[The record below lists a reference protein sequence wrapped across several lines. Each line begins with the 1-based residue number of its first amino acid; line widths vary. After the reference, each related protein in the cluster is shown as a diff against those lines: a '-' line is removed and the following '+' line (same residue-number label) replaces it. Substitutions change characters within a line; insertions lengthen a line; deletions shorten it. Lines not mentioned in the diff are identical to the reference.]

1 MVTLN
6 EIFHSAKSRLSKV
19 GIENAYFETK
29 ELFCKAFGKEPVYF
43 DMNAQA
49 DEEKKRCFETL
60 VKRRL
65 RGEPLQYILGE
76 WEFYSLPIRVGKG
89 VLIPRQDTEMLVD
102 TAVNLFKDRHG
113 ITVIDLCSGSGCIG
127 LALEKNLDV
136 DKLILV
142 ENSKDAIRYL
152 KENVGLNNSKAVIIE
167 SSVLDVGVIDRLPQA
182 DLIVSNPPYLNTAD
196 MENLQREVEFEPK
209 EALFGGEDGL
219 DFYRNIARL
228 YSGKLN
234 AGGRLIFEIGINQ
247 GNMVMQILTDAG
259 YENVKILKDLC
270 GTDRVVLGEK
280 SKQTDC

>member
-6 EIFHSAKSRLSKV
+6 ELFQSAKSRLSKA

-43 DMNAQA
+43 DMNSCA
-49 DEEKKRCFETL
+49 DEKNHRCFEKL
-60 VKRRL
+60 IKRRIS
-65 RGEPLQYILGE
+65 GEPLQYILGE

-89 VLIPRQDTEMLVD
+89 VLIPRQDTETLVD
-102 TAVNLFKDRHG
+102 TAVELFKDRQG
-113 ITVIDLCSGSGCIG
+113 ITVFDLCSGSGCIG
-127 LALEKNLDV
+127 LAIEKNLDV

-142 ENSKDAIRYL
+142 ENSQDAVKYL
-152 KENVGLNNSKAVIIE
+152 KENIRLNNSKAVIVE
-167 SSVLDVGVIDRLPQA
+167 GSVFDRDIIDRLPQA
-182 DLIVSNPPYLNTAD
+182 DLIVSNPPYLNSCD

-228 YSGKLN
+228 YKGKLT

-247 GNMVMQILTDAG
+247 GNEVTRILMNAG
-259 YENVKILKDLC
+259 YENVEIIKDLC
-270 GTDRVVLGEK
+270 YADRVVLGR
-280 SKQTDC
+280 STN